1 MKELEK
7 IFELEKRNHDLAIS
21 SIESYA
27 FQQYRTAI
35 EHLKRM
41 SNVVNLIGTDTV
53 VIVIKES
60 DYKDWESANMSHF
73 KMNVIIK

>member
-1 MKELEK
+1 
-7 IFELEKRNHDLAIS
+7 
-21 SIESYA
+21 
-27 FQQYRTAI
+27 
-35 EHLKRM
+35 M